1 MDNMYDK
8 SARKSLYQSMIVNP
22 EDTKKN
28 SNTFS
33 DIGLKSTLIS
43 KQEYEKNKK
52 QRATN
57 LLCPVDIFD

>member
-1 MDNMYDK
+1 
-8 SARKSLYQSMIVNP
+8 MIVNP

-28 SNTFS
+28 SNTYL
-33 DIGLKSTLIS
+33 DIGLKSTLMS
-43 KQEYEKNKK
+43 KQEYEKNRK

>member
-1 MDNMYDK
+1 MYDK

-33 DIGLKSTLIS
+33 DIGLKSTLMS

-57 LLCPVDIFD
+57 LLGPVDIFD